1 MQGAHSRYVIAA
13 ARSIIQER
21 VVLVPIESLSAE
33 ALQIM
38 DKTLNLCMGGPTPYD
53 RYRRH
58 VVSTL
63 FFGDWSRHDVF
74 RVVDKSGLG

>member
-1 MQGAHSRYVIAA
+1 MQGARSRYVIAA

-21 VVLVPIESLSAE
+21 VVLAPIESLSAE

-38 DKTLNLCMGGPTPYD
+38 DKTLNLCMGGPTPCD

-58 VVSTL
+58 VVS
-63 FFGDWSRHDVF
+63 
-74 RVVDKSGLG
+74 